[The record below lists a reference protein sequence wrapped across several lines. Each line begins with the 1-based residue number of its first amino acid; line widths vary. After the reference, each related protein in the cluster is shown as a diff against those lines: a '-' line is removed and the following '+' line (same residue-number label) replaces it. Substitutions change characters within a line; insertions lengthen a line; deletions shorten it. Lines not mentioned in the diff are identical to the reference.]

1 MCKKLFLLVFS
12 LLSCHSLFS
21 QDQWTWD
28 ATVPKQEK
36 NLTMALGPKA
46 GCGMAIGNN
55 LTTYNIDFHSGLAYQ
70 FGVSVNMKLGQ
81 KHEQNSVGMNLF
93 GIAMEA
99 MYGIRN
105 LGTRSGK
112 MTIRCVEIPLL
123 FQYYPT
129 PSLAVEAGP
138 TFVRT
143 LKCIP
148 DQLQFDNAVLNIGQ
162 ISGGDIMLTFG
173 ACYKTPFSLVLD
185 LRYNFGLSN
194 MAGNLDCK
202 NSSLMFSVAYLF
214 ELIK

>member
-1 MCKKLFLLVFS
+1 
-12 LLSCHSLFS
+12 
-21 QDQWTWD
+21 
-28 ATVPKQEK
+28 
-36 NLTMALGPKA
+36 
-46 GCGMAIGNN
+46 
-55 LTTYNIDFHSGLAYQ
+55 
-70 FGVSVNMKLGQ
+70 
-81 KHEQNSVGMNLF
+81 
-93 GIAMEA
+93 

-112 MTIRCVEIPLL
+112 MTIRCVELPLL

-143 LKCIP
+143 LKYTP
-148 DQLQFDNAVLNIGQ
+148 DQLQFDNVVLNIGQ